1 MIKNS
6 VNAHLWPLD
15 RSSVNG
21 DSRYG
26 LRLERT
32 GYADT
37 QIWYQVPEPLAA
49 SVTDRCDPF
58 LVAVLFHLMQAGSHV
73 HVHGAV
79 TRSLVRNLQRFM
91 EVTLAWWPTRCFP
104 VEIEADALLP
114 DRTATRDES
123 IMLYSG
129 GLDARSAF
137 HWHRMKKSREYIPP
151 ISNAILVRGLN
162 IRLDEESKY
171 ELAFNAAQRSLVK
184 YGVPL
189 HRVAT
194 NWFNETPFWPDSHG
208 TLLGSL
214 LQLFEGTFAAGVLGS
229 SSTYFDLDP
238 WGAHPLLD
246 RWLGSDSMPV
256 RVDDYR
262 LSRLG
267 KSAFLAQ
274 IEGATDGLLV
284 CHYFDERGNCGSCEK
299 CLRTAL
305 GFIASGNAVPPELN
319 IAAPI
324 DRSVAT
330 KNMGRV
336 NFSGSMEVIEAS
348 LARFHEDHSL
358 RRRYPRIY
366 RKLRALV
373 IQKHAQAL
381 IGSLPL
387 VWRLNRF
394 FGVG

>member
-1 MIKNS
+1 MNENK

-15 RSSVNG
+15 QSRING
-21 DSRYG
+21 DTRYG
-26 LRLERT
+26 LRLERD

-37 QIWYQVPEPLAA
+37 EIWYQVPELLAG

-79 TRSLVRNLQRFM
+79 TGSLVRNLQRFM
-91 EVTLAWWPTRCFP
+91 EVVTVWWPTECFP

-114 DRTATRDES
+114 GRTATRDES

-137 HWHRMKKSREYIPP
+137 HWHRLKKSREYIPP

-162 IRLDEESKY
+162 IRLDEERKY
-171 ELAFNAAQRSLVK
+171 ELAFNAAQRSLVE

-189 HRVAT
+189 HRLST
-194 NWFNETPFWPDSHG
+194 NWFNETPFWPSSHG
-208 TLLGSL
+208 SLLGSL

-238 WGAHPLLD
+238 WGSHPLLD

-262 LSRLG
+262 LNRLG

-274 IEGATDGLLV
+274 IEGATEGLLV
-284 CHYFDERGNCGSCEK
+284 CHYFDERGNCGQCEK

-305 GFIASGNAVPPELN
+305 SFLASGHPLPPALN
-319 IAAPI
+319 IATPI
-324 DRSVAT
+324 DRSIAT

-336 NFSGSMEVIEAS
+336 NYPSSMEVIEAS
-348 LARFHEDHSL
+348 LVRFHEDHSL
-358 RRRYPRIY
+358 RQRYPRIY
-366 RKLRALV
+366 RKLRTLK
-373 IQKHAQAL
+373 IRKHAQAL
-381 IGSLPL
+381 MRSLPL
-387 VWRLNRF
+387 VWRLNRLI
-394 FGVG
+394 GDD

>member
-1 MIKNS
+1 MSENK

-15 RSSVNG
+15 RTRVKG
-21 DSRYG
+21 ATRYG
-26 LRLERT
+26 FRLERA

-37 QIWYQVPEPLAA
+37 EIWYQVPEPLAE

-58 LVAVLFHLMQAGSHV
+58 LVAVLFHLMQAQSHV

-79 TRSLVRNLQRFM
+79 TGSLVKNLYQFM
-91 EVTLAWWPTRCFP
+91 DVALFWWPTKCFP
-104 VEIEADALLP
+104 VEIEADAVLP

-137 HWHRMKKSREYIPP
+137 HWHRLKRSREYIPP
-151 ISNAILVRGLN
+151 ISNAVLVRGLN
-162 IRLDEESKY
+162 IRLDEEEKY
-171 ELAFNAAQRSLVK
+171 ELAFNAAQRSLVE

-189 HRVAT
+189 HRLST
-194 NWFNETPFWPDSHG
+194 NWFNETTFWPHSHG
-208 TLLGSL
+208 ALLGSL
-214 LQLFEGTFAAGVLGS
+214 LQLFEGTFAAGVFGS
-229 SSTYFDLDP
+229 SSAYGDLDP
-238 WGAHPLLD
+238 RGSHPLLD
-246 RWLGSDSMPV
+246 RWLGSNSMPV

-262 LSRLG
+262 LDRLG

-284 CHYFDERGNCGSCEK
+284 CHYFDERGNCGKCEK

-305 GFIASGNAVPPELN
+305 SFIASGSPVPPALN
-319 IAAPI
+319 IAAPV

-336 NFSGSMEVIEAS
+336 NFPPSMEVVNAS
-348 LARFHEDHSL
+348 LERFNKDQSL

-366 RKLRALV
+366 RKLRGIKIRQHAGAL
-373 IQKHAQAL
+373 L
-381 IGSLPL
+381 GTLPL
-387 VWRLNRF
+387 VRRLRRYIER
-394 FGVG
+394 